1 MPNIMTVHNSSMNS
15 INNISFEERFYSE
28 PFFLSYS
35 GLNRL
40 LYSPKLFYNH
50 YILGMREDKLDPHLV
65 EGKLVHC
72 LILEPE
78 KFNEQFIIAPG
89 KVPKD
94 NAKIIVDSMYSKLAN
109 SEYAGREFTDFD
121 NEILELMIGLNYYQN
136 LKTDAQRLEK
146 VYTEDNINY
155 FRFLQEQSTKVL
167 IDEKTYE
174 KCKEFAN
181 EIINDKFCATAL
193 YTNQSGNVEV
203 YNESYLKY
211 SSVYGFG
218 LKGFIDRMIIDHDQM
233 KIRIVDIKTTSK
245 PIDKFK
251 DTVDYYRYDLQAS
264 IYKYLATEYAAEK
277 KLDHYEIEFRYVVI
291 DPFKQVYSY
300 QVSPETMAVWELQLK
315 SELQKFQ
322 WHYNNKNFNLPFDL
336 AKEVV
341 TL

>member
-1 MPNIMTVHNSSMNS
+1 MPITTTVHNSSMNS
-15 INNISFEERFYSE
+15 INNISYEERFYNE

-50 YILGMREDKLDPHLV
+50 YILGMKEDKLDLHLV

-78 KFNEQFIIAPG
+78 KFSEQFIIAPG

-94 NAKIIVDSMYSKLAN
+94 NAKIIVDSMYALLAN
-109 SEYAGREFTDFD
+109 SEYAGREFTEFD
-121 NEILELMIGLNYYQN
+121 NEILELMMSLNYYQN

-146 VYTEDNINY
+146 VYTDDNVNY
-155 FRFLQEQSTKVL
+155 FRFLQEQSKKVL

-181 EIINDKFCATAL
+181 EIINDKFCADTL
-193 YTNQSGNVEV
+193 YMNQSGNVEI
-203 YNESYLKY
+203 YNESYLQ
-211 SSVYGFG
+211 SSTIYGFG
-218 LKGFIDRMIIDHDQM
+218 LKGFIDRMIIDHDQL
-233 KIRIVDIKTTSK
+233 KIQIVDIKTTSK

-251 DTVDYYRYDLQAS
+251 ETVEYYRYDLQAS

-277 KLDHYEIEFRYVVI
+277 KLDHYIIDFRYVVI

-300 QVSPETMAVWELQLK
+300 GVSPESVAKWDEQLK
-315 SELQKFQ
+315 QELHKFN
-322 WHYNNKNFNLPFDL
+322 WHYVNKNFNLPYEL
-336 AKEVV
+336 AKEVI